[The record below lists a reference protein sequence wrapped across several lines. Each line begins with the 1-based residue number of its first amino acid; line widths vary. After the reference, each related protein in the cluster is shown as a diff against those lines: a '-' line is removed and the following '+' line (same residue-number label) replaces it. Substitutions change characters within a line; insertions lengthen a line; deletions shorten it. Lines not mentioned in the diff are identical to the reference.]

1 MTKTVKE
8 IGLTAISLV
17 PYVYLALVWNELPD
31 SVATHF
37 DLAGN
42 ANGWS
47 EKNTLIFMPTSFAL
61 LLNLLLVLLPKF
73 DPKNKLAQ
81 MGDRYMTF
89 RFILVLFV
97 SILMTYILY
106 VARFN
111 GAGSPNIAFVLIGAL
126 LMALGNYFQAVR
138 PNYFIGI
145 RSPWTLES
153 ETVWKKTHRA
163 AGRLY
168 MLGGLAIALAALFLS
183 PTSVTPVMIGVIS
196 ILVFVPFIHS
206 YVLFKK
212 EKETQELNS

>member
-1 MTKTVKE
+1 
-8 IGLTAISLV
+8 
-17 PYVYLALVWNELPD
+17 
-31 SVATHF
+31 
-37 DLAGN
+37 
-42 ANGWS
+42 
-47 EKNTLIFMPTSFAL
+47 
-61 LLNLLLVLLPKF
+61 
-73 DPKNKLAQ
+73 
-81 MGDRYMTF
+81 
-89 RFILVLFV
+89 
-97 SILMTYILY
+97 
-106 VARFN
+106 
-111 GAGSPNIAFVLIGAL
+111 
-126 LMALGNYFQAVR
+126 MALGNYFQAVR